1 MKTCV
6 TGGAGFI
13 GSHLVD
19 RLLAD
24 GHQVVVLDDLS
35 TGRMENLAAAQA
47 TGPGGADKDR
57 FTFIE
62 DDLRDKRAV
71 ARAVAG
77 CEVVYHQGALAAVA
91 RSVEKPEEVT
101 EVNVG
106 GTLNVLVAARD
117 AKVRRVVFASSS
129 SVYGDT
135 PELPKVESMPLS
147 PRSPYAA
154 SKAAGEA
161 YLSAFQ
167 AAYGLETVSFRY
179 FNVYGPRQSPKSLYA
194 AAVPRFVEAILSG
207 VGPTIYGDGLQT
219 RDFTFVGD
227 VVDAIVRASSAPRAV
242 DGPMNLGGGR
252 RISILDLV
260 GVIAHAVGSTGKP
273 RHEPVR
279 VGDVRDSLADIR
291 RAQTALAWNPRTT
304 LDVGIARVIESFGR
318 KPVAAAVAARK
329 DPS

>member
-24 GHQVVVLDDLS
+24 GHSVVVLDDLS
-35 TGRMENLAAAQA
+35 TGRIENLAA
-47 TGPGGADKDR
+47 TRGR
-57 FTFIE
+57 IELIE
-62 DDLRDKRAV
+62 DDLRDRRAV

-106 GTLNVLVAARD
+106 GTLNVLIAARD

-135 PELPKVESMPLS
+135 PELPKVETMPLS

-154 SKAAGEA
+154 SKATGEA
-161 YLSAFQ
+161 YLCAFQ
-167 AAYGLETVSFRY
+167 ASYGLEAVALRY
-179 FNVYGPRQSPKSLYA
+179 FNVYGPRQSPTSLYA
-194 AAVPRFVEAILSG
+194 AAVPRFAQALLDG
-207 VGPTIYGDGLQT
+207 VAPTIYGDGLQT

-227 VVDAIVRASSAPRAV
+227 VVDAVVRSAAAPRAV

-252 RISILDLV
+252 RVSILDLV
-260 GVIAHAVGSTGKP
+260 GVLTRATGGTVRP
-273 RHEPVR
+273 RHEASR

-291 RAQTALAWNPRTT
+291 RAQAALGWSPRTSLET
-304 LDVGIARVIESFGR
+304 GIARVVEALR
-318 KPVAAAVAARK
+318 RPAPVVAAARK
-329 DPS
+329 EAT

>member
-24 GHQVVVLDDLS
+24 GHRVVVLDDLS
-35 TGRMENLAAAQA
+35 TGRLENLAAAA
-47 TGPGGADKDR
+47 SR
-57 FTFIE
+57 IE
-62 DDLRDKRAV
+62 WIRDDLRDPRAV

-77 CEVVYHQGALAAVA
+77 CEVVFHQGALAAVA
-91 RSVEKPEEVT
+91 RSVEQPLEVT

-135 PELPKVESMPLS
+135 PELPKTESMTLS

-161 YLSAFQ
+161 YLAAFQ
-167 AAYGLETVSFRY
+167 ASYGLETVAFRY
-179 FNVYGPRQSPKSLYA
+179 FNVYGPRQNPRSLYA
-194 AAVPRFVEAILSG
+194 AAVPRFAEALLAG
-207 VGPTIYGDGLQT
+207 AAPTIYGDGLQT
-219 RDFTFVGD
+219 RDFTYVAD
-227 VVDAIVRASSAPRAV
+227 VADACVRAATAPRAV

-260 GVIAHAVGSTGKP
+260 AALGRLVGGAASP
-273 RHEPVR
+273 RHEPAR

-291 RAQTALAWNPRTT
+291 RATAALGWTPTT
-304 LDVGIARVIESFGR
+304 PLETGLARVVESLR
-318 KPVAAAVAARK
+318 RPVPLAAARK
-329 DPS
+329 EPS

>member
-24 GHQVVVLDDLS
+24 GHKVVVLDDLS
-35 TGRMENLAAAQA
+35 TGRLENLSSAH
-47 TGPGGADKDR
+47 GR
-57 FTFIE
+57 VEFIE

-106 GTLNVLVAARD
+106 GTLNVLVASRD

-135 PELPKVESMPLS
+135 PELPKVETMTLS

-161 YLSAFQ
+161 YLCAFQ
-167 AAYGLETVSFRY
+167 ASYGLETVVFRY
-179 FNVYGPRQSPKSLYA
+179 FNVYGPRQSPRSLYA
-194 AAVPRFVEAILSG
+194 AAVPRFVEALLAG
-207 VGPTIYGDGLQT
+207 TAPTIYGDGLQT

-227 VVDAIVRASSAPRAV
+227 VVDALVRASSAPRAV

-260 GVIAHAVGSTGKP
+260 GVIARAVGHVGRP
-273 RHEPVR
+273 RHEPTR

-291 RAQTALAWNPRTT
+291 RAQAALGWNPRTT
-304 LDVGIARVIESFGR
+304 LEAGIARVVECFPR
-318 KPVAAAVAARK
+318 PAAPAVAAARK
-329 DPS
+329 DLP

>member
-19 RLLAD
+19 RLLSE

-35 TGRMENLAAAQA
+35 TGRIENLANAR
-47 TGPGGADKDR
+47 DR
-57 FTFIE
+57 IEFIE
-62 DDLRDKRAV
+62 DDLRDQRAV

-91 RSVEKPEEVT
+91 RSVEKPLEVT

-106 GTLNVLVAARD
+106 GTLNVLVASRD

-154 SKAAGEA
+154 SKAAGES

-167 AAYGLETVSFRY
+167 ASYGLETVAFRY
-179 FNVYGPRQSPKSLYA
+179 FNVYGTRQSPKSLYA
-194 AAVPRFVEAILSG
+194 AAVPRFVQALCAG
-207 VGPTIYGDGLQT
+207 VAPTIYGDGLQT

-227 VVDAIVRASSAPRAV
+227 VVDAILRASDAPRAV
-242 DGPMNLGGGR
+242 EGPMNLGGGR

-260 GVIAHAVGSTGKP
+260 GVIARAVGYAGKP
-273 RHEPVR
+273 RHEPAR

-291 RAQTALAWNPRTT
+291 RAQAALGWNPKTT
-304 LDVGIARVIESFGR
+304 LEAGIARVIESFR
-318 KPVAAAVAARK
+318 KTPGAAAVAVRK

>member
-24 GHQVVVLDDLS
+24 GHRVVVLDDLS
-35 TGRMENLAAAQA
+35 TGRRENL
-47 TGPGGADKDR
+47 GAPRDR
-57 FTFIE
+57 LEFIE

-71 ARAVAG
+71 ARAVGG
-77 CEVVYHQGALAAVA
+77 CEVVFHQGALASVS

-135 PELPKVESMPLS
+135 PELPKTETMPVS

-154 SKAAGEA
+154 SKVAGEA

-167 AAYGLETVSFRY
+167 ASYGLETVAFRY

-194 AAVPRFVEAILSG
+194 AAVPCFVEALVAG
-207 VGPTIYGDGLQT
+207 AGPTIYGDGLQT
-219 RDFTFVGD
+219 RDFTYVAD
-227 VVDAIVRASSAPRAV
+227 VVDALVRAADAPRAV

-252 RISILDLV
+252 RISIADLV
-260 GVIAHAVGSTGKP
+260 AVIARAAGHAGKP
-273 RHEPVR
+273 RHEPAR

-291 RAQTALAWNPRTT
+291 RAQVALGWNPKTT
-304 LDVGIARVIESFGR
+304 LEAGIARVLESLR
-318 KPVAAAVAARK
+318 RPAVAAAARK
-329 DPS
+329 EPT